1 MFFHNVKYN
10 LKALFKNKG
19 LIFWSFAFPII
30 MATLF
35 NMAFGNWEESEK
47 FTSINIGIVTNEYFD
62 NNIIAKNVFNSLSDG
77 DNKIFNITYA
87 SKDEVTNLLT
97 DKKIEGIIEY
107 TNSNPSIII
116 NSNSVS
122 STIIKSVVDEIETNN
137 TIFSDLIKSGKYAS
151 NDMEEQVN
159 RIIERI
165 NSTTINT
172 KDISVKKLDIAV
184 IEYYSLLAMTC
195 LYGGFIA
202 MSAIS
207 NSLASA
213 SSRGK
218 RVAISP
224 IKKSTAILSSLC
236 ASFIVQLIGALLL
249 LIYINIIGV
258 NLHTNLISLFVI
270 TILGVLSGISIGL
283 IVSVMI
289 NKSEDTKLGIIIA
302 ISMALSVLSGMTG
315 VSLKYVIDSKIP
327 FINKINPAAMITD
340 GLYAVYYENSAR
352 FLNNI
357 ISLIIFISLLIV
369 ISILYMRRK
378 KYDNI

>member
-159 RIIERI
+159 KIIERI

-207 NSLASA
+207 NSLSSA
-213 SSRGK
+213 SNRGK

-236 ASFIVQLIGALLL
+236 ASFIVQLIGTLIL

-258 NLHTNLISLFVI
+258 NLYTNLISLFVI

>member
-1 MFFHNVKYN
+1 
-10 LKALFKNKG
+10 
-19 LIFWSFAFPII
+19 
-30 MATLF
+30 
-35 NMAFGNWEESEK
+35 MAFGNWEESEK

-87 SKDEVTNLLT
+87 SKDEVTNLLI

-107 TNSNPSIII
+107 TDSHPNIII

-159 RIIERI
+159 KIIERI

-213 SSRGK
+213 SNRGK

-258 NLHTNLISLFVI
+258 NLHTNLISLFII
-270 TILGVLSGISIGL
+270 TILGVLAGISIGL

>member
-19 LIFWSFAFPII
+19 LIFWSFTFPII

-137 TIFSDLIKSGKYAS
+137 TIFSDLMKSGQYAS
-151 NDMEEQVN
+151 NNMEEQVN
-159 RIIERI
+159 RIIEKI

-213 SSRGK
+213 SNRGK

-258 NLHTNLISLFVI
+258 NLHTNLISLFII
-270 TILGVLSGISIGL
+270 TILGVLAGISIGL

-340 GLYAVYYENSAR
+340 GLYAVYYENNAR

>member
-340 GLYAVYYENSAR
+340 GLYAVYYENNAR

>member
-107 TNSNPSIII
+107 TNSNPNIII

-137 TIFSDLIKSGKYAS
+137 TIFNDLMKSGKYAS

-159 RIIERI
+159 RIIEKI

-224 IKKSTAILSSLC
+224 IKKSMAILSSLC

-340 GLYAVYYENSAR
+340 GLYAVYYENSTR

>member
-1 MFFHNVKYN
+1 MFFRNVKYN

-62 NNIIAKNVFNSLSDG
+62 NNIIAKNVFNSLSDD

-87 SKDEVTNLLT
+87 SKDEVTNLLI

-107 TNSNPSIII
+107 TDSNPNIII

-159 RIIERI
+159 KIIERI

-213 SSRGK
+213 SNRGK

-258 NLHTNLISLFVI
+258 NLHTNLISLFII

-340 GLYAVYYENSAR
+340 GLYAVYYENSTR

>member
-87 SKDEVTNLLT
+87 SKDEVTNLLI

-107 TNSNPSIII
+107 TDSHPNIII

-159 RIIERI
+159 KIIERI

-207 NSLASA
+207 NSLSSA
-213 SSRGK
+213 SNRGK

-236 ASFIVQLIGALLL
+236 ASFIVQLIGTLIL

-258 NLHTNLISLFVI
+258 NLYTNLISLFVI

>member
-107 TNSNPSIII
+107 TDSNPNIII

-137 TIFSDLIKSGKYAS
+137 TIFSDLMKSGKYAS

-159 RIIERI
+159 RIIEKI

-213 SSRGK
+213 SNRGK

-258 NLHTNLISLFVI
+258 NLHTNLISVFII
-270 TILGVLSGISIGL
+270 TILGVLAGISIGL

>member
-107 TNSNPSIII
+107 TNSNPNIII

-137 TIFSDLIKSGKYAS
+137 TIFSDLMKSGKYTS
-151 NDMEEQVN
+151 NGMEEQVN
-159 RIIERI
+159 RIIEKI

-258 NLHTNLISLFVI
+258 NLHTNLISLFII

>member
-159 RIIERI
+159 KIIERI

-213 SSRGK
+213 SNRGK

-302 ISMALSVLSGMTG
+302 ISIALSVLSGMTG

-340 GLYAVYYENSAR
+340 GLYAVYYENSTR

>member
-30 MATLF
+30 MTTLF

-87 SKDEVTNLLT
+87 SKDEVTNLLIN
-97 DKKIEGIIEY
+97 KKIEGIIEY
-107 TNSNPSIII
+107 TDSHPNIII

-137 TIFSDLIKSGKYAS
+137 TIFSDLIKSGKYAVVT
-151 NDMEEQVN
+151 MAGGQG
-159 RIIERI
+159 
-165 NSTTINT
+165 T
-172 KDISVKKLDIAV
+172 ISVKKLDIAV

-213 SSRGK
+213 SNRGK

-258 NLHTNLISLFVI
+258 NLHTNLISLFII
-270 TILGVLSGISIGL
+270 TILGVLAGISIGL

>member
-107 TNSNPSIII
+107 TDSNPNIII

-137 TIFSDLIKSGKYAS
+137 TIFSDLMKSGKYTS

-258 NLHTNLISLFVI
+258 NLHTNLISVFII
-270 TILGVLSGISIGL
+270 TILGVLAGISIGL

>member
-137 TIFSDLIKSGKYAS
+137 TIFSDLMKSGKYTS

-159 RIIERI
+159 RIIEKI

-258 NLHTNLISLFVI
+258 NLHTNLISLFII
-270 TILGVLSGISIGL
+270 TILGVLAGISIGL

-315 VSLKYVIDSKIP
+315 VSLKYVIDSKLP

>member
-107 TNSNPSIII
+107 TNSNPNIII

-137 TIFSDLIKSGKYAS
+137 TIFSDLMKSGKYTS
-151 NDMEEQVN
+151 NGMEEQVN
-159 RIIERI
+159 RIIEKI

-270 TILGVLSGISIGL
+270 TILGVLAGISIGL

-302 ISMALSVLSGMTG
+302 ISMAL
-315 VSLKYVIDSKIP
+315 YP
-327 FINKINPAAMITD
+327 
-340 GLYAVYYENSAR
+340 
-352 FLNNI
+352 
-357 ISLIIFISLLIV
+357 
-369 ISILYMRRK
+369 
-378 KYDNI
+378 

>member
-159 RIIERI
+159 KIIERI

-224 IKKSTAILSSLC
+224 IKKSMAILSSLC

-258 NLHTNLISLFVI
+258 NLHTNLISLFII

-340 GLYAVYYENSAR
+340 GLYAVYYENNAR

>member
-97 DKKIEGIIEY
+97 DKKIGGIIEY

-159 RIIERI
+159 KIIERI

-213 SSRGK
+213 SNRGK

-258 NLHTNLISLFVI
+258 NLHTNLISVFII
-270 TILGVLSGISIGL
+270 TILGVLAGISIGL

-340 GLYAVYYENSAR
+340 GLYAVYYENSTR

>member
-62 NNIIAKNVFNSLSDG
+62 NNIIAKNVFNSLSDD

-137 TIFSDLIKSGKYAS
+137 TIFNDLMKSGKYTS
-151 NDMEEQVN
+151 NNMEEQVN
-159 RIIERI
+159 RIIEKI

-224 IKKSTAILSSLC
+224 IKKSMAILSSLC
-236 ASFIVQLIGALLL
+236 ASFIVQLIGALIL

-315 VSLKYVIDSKIP
+315 VSLKYVIDSKLP

>member
-62 NNIIAKNVFNSLSDG
+62 NNIIAKNVFNSLGDG

-137 TIFSDLIKSGKYAS
+137 TIFNDLMKSGQYAS
-151 NDMEEQVN
+151 NNMEEQVN

-213 SSRGK
+213 SNRGK
-218 RVAISP
+218 RVEISP

-315 VSLKYVIDSKIP
+315 VSLKYVIDSKLP

>member
-107 TNSNPSIII
+107 TNSKPSIII

-137 TIFSDLIKSGKYAS
+137 TIFSDLMKSGQYAS
-151 NDMEEQVN
+151 NNMEEQVN
-159 RIIERI
+159 KIIERI

-213 SSRGK
+213 SNRGK

-224 IKKSTAILSSLC
+224 IKKSMAILSSLC

-315 VSLKYVIDSKIP
+315 VSLKYVIDSKLP

>member
-62 NNIIAKNVFNSLSDG
+62 NNIIAKNVFNSLSDD

-87 SKDEVTNLLT
+87 SKDEVTNLLI

-107 TNSNPSIII
+107 TDSNPNIII

-159 RIIERI
+159 KIIERI

-213 SSRGK
+213 SNRGK

-340 GLYAVYYENSAR
+340 GLYAVYYENNAR

>member
-159 RIIERI
+159 RIIEKI
-165 NSTTINT
+165 NSNH
-172 KDISVKKLDIAV
+172 
-184 IEYYSLLAMTC
+184 YS
-195 LYGGFIA
+195 G
-202 MSAIS
+202 
-207 NSLASA
+207 
-213 SSRGK
+213 R
-218 RVAISP
+218 
-224 IKKSTAILSSLC
+224 
-236 ASFIVQLIGALLL
+236 
-249 LIYINIIGV
+249 
-258 NLHTNLISLFVI
+258 
-270 TILGVLSGISIGL
+270 
-283 IVSVMI
+283 
-289 NKSEDTKLGIIIA
+289 
-302 ISMALSVLSGMTG
+302 
-315 VSLKYVIDSKIP
+315 
-327 FINKINPAAMITD
+327 
-340 GLYAVYYENSAR
+340 
-352 FLNNI
+352 
-357 ISLIIFISLLIV
+357 
-369 ISILYMRRK
+369 
-378 KYDNI
+378 

>member
-1 MFFHNVKYN
+1 MLFHNVKYN

-137 TIFSDLIKSGKYAS
+137 TIFSDLMKSGKYTS

-159 RIIERI
+159 RIIEKI

-213 SSRGK
+213 SNRGK

-224 IKKSTAILSSLC
+224 IKKSMAILSSLC

-258 NLHTNLISLFVI
+258 NLHTNLISLFII
-270 TILGVLSGISIGL
+270 TILGVLAGISIGL

-327 FINKINPAAMITD
+327 FINEINPAAMITD

>member
-47 FTSINIGIVTNEYFD
+47 ITSINIGIVTNEYFD

-107 TNSNPSIII
+107 TDSNPNIII

-137 TIFSDLIKSGKYAS
+137 TIFSDLMKSGKYAS

-159 RIIERI
+159 RIIEKI

-258 NLHTNLISLFVI
+258 NLHTNLISLFII

>member
-159 RIIERI
+159 KIIERI

-213 SSRGK
+213 SNRGK

-224 IKKSTAILSSLC
+224 IKKSMAILSSLC

-327 FINKINPAAMITD
+327 FINRINPAAMITD

>member
-159 RIIERI
+159 KITERI

-213 SSRGK
+213 SNRGK

-224 IKKSTAILSSLC
+224 IKKSMAILSSLC

-258 NLHTNLISLFVI
+258 NLHTNLISLFII

-340 GLYAVYYENSAR
+340 GLYAVYYENNAR

>member
-1 MFFHNVKYN
+1 MAFHNVKYN

-107 TNSNPSIII
+107 TDSNPNIII

-137 TIFSDLIKSGKYAS
+137 TIFSDLMKSGKYAS

-159 RIIERI
+159 RIIEKI

-258 NLHTNLISLFVI
+258 NLHTNLISLFII

-283 IVSVMI
+283 IVSVMV

>member
-159 RIIERI
+159 KIIERI

-258 NLHTNLISLFVI
+258 NLHTNLISLFII

-340 GLYAVYYENSAR
+340 GLYAVYYENNAR

>member
-107 TNSNPSIII
+107 TDSNPNIII

-137 TIFSDLIKSGKYAS
+137 TIFSDLIKSGKYTS

-258 NLHTNLISLFVI
+258 NLHTNLISLFII

-283 IVSVMI
+283 IVSIMI

-340 GLYAVYYENSAR
+340 GLYAVYYENNAR